1 MAKPLS
7 RKRILA
13 AWTIALAAD
22 AAQIVLFPLFA
33 GGALEGADAALD
45 AGVALALV
53 MLCGFHV
60 AFLPTLA
67 AELLPV
73 VDAVPSWTLAVMYV
87 TKGRAE
93 PAQLP
98 TQSQPSTPRELK
110 SPGKA

>member
-7 RKRILA
+7 RKRIMA
-13 AWTIALAAD
+13 AWLIALAAD

-45 AGVALALV
+45 AAVALALIL
-53 MLCGFHV
+53 LCGFHV

-93 PAQLP
+93 PTKLP
-98 TQSQPSTPRELK
+98 QPSTAGAA
-110 SPGKA
+110 PGKSLKA